1 MSSWAEI
8 PDDDSPMWN
17 IMGSSGV
24 VRSGIIVGNRE
35 AGEEIDLWSNKP
47 P

>member
-1 MSSWAEI
+1 MASLAEM
-8 PDDDSPMWN
+8 PDDDSPMRN

-24 VRSGIIVGNRE
+24 VRSGIAVGNRE
-35 AGEEIDLWSNKP
+35 AGEKIDLWSNKP